1 MIKCGMEWKASHILV
16 KQRGLAEQLLKKIR
30 QGARFE
36 AIARDFSTCPSKSK
50 GGDLGWFGP
59 GKMVPA
65 FEAAVKRM
73 GTGSVSKVV
82 STQFG
87 FHIIKLTGKR

>member
-1 MIKCGMEWKASHILV
+1 MEWRASHILV
-16 KQRGLAEQLLKKIR
+16 KEKRLADELLRKIKL
-30 QGARFE
+30 GASFE
-36 AIARDFSTCPSKSK
+36 AMAKEHSTCPSKSR

-65 FEAAVKRM
+65 FEEACKRLSN
-73 GTGSVSKVV
+73 GSLSDVV

-87 FHIIKLTGKR
+87 FHIIKQTGRKD

>member
-1 MIKCGMEWKASHILV
+1 MEWRASHILV
-16 KQRGLAEQLLKKIR
+16 KDKRLGDELLKKIKL
-30 QGARFE
+30 GASFE
-36 AIARDFSTCPSKSK
+36 KIAGEYSTDSTKSR

-65 FEAAVKRM
+65 FEEACKRLSN
-73 GTGSVSKVV
+73 GSVSDLV

-87 FHIIKLTGKR
+87 FHIIKLTGKKD